1 MTKEPILAM
10 RTIVYEYINNPT
22 KISEKK
28 LTSMELKWAK
38 QKIQEKK
45 ESERPV
51 QREDNTKSQPPKS
64 NN

>member
-1 MTKEPILAM
+1 LTNEPILAM
-10 RTIVYEYINNPT
+10 RTIVYEYISNPT
-22 KISEKK
+22 KLSEEK

-51 QREDNTKSQPPKS
+51 QREDNTKKQPPKS